1 MVPDTLELYQQYCL
15 KLILPALDELTGR
28 PKDVLQDD
36 KLYRCEV
43 VEPIWQLLPL
53 PLRAMGRD
61 KMHWNRFFAELRQ
74 EVFQTANDK
83 IRLQPDAA
91 ERAHAVADRL
101 FGGGKPSAPAAA
113 PKLAGDAANVP
124 LAL

>member
-53 PLRAMGRD
+53 PRA
-61 KMHWNRFFAELRQ
+61 ATL
-74 EVFQTANDK
+74 AC
-83 IRLQPDAA
+83 AA
-91 ERAHAVADRL
+91 E
-101 FGGGKPSAPAAA
+101 
-113 PKLAGDAANVP
+113 
-124 LAL
+124 